1 MPYLTN
7 LLNNKSTIRIKN
19 KQKNMIKKLFS
30 FIFCLTPI
38 GAMAATTDLF
48 PSDNNGIINVTDTTL
63 HLTNA
68 SNSVVIKNNPS
79 YANPAKSLTVDNNGI
94 DITGGLIVGR
104 NAGTETGWIFILNET
119 TAGTADGFTITSAGP
134 INIGNMLQVENG
146 NYLKIGQT
154 GGNTTSMTIGAADN
168 IALDNSGRLDLT
180 NIGAFTTTGTI
191 RNNTNATSMDINA
204 ESMSTGSIANMG
216 GTMTI
221 GHLDADGNII
231 MTGGLN
237 TNGGTIISSDN
248 ATQTDIAA
256 STLQSGNI
264 QNNAGAMNINL
275 SGNLTSS
282 GVIENK
288 GGTSMKIN
296 TAGDIT
302 VAGAMTN
309 EGGNMVIT
317 AENLTIN
324 GQDATHNNASFVN
337 SGNLSLAINGKLT
350 LSNGFDTSAMD
361 ITNTFDLATGEL
373 DVGGDDNWLQLFS
386 NKLNTF
392 NVTVR
397 DGGLNLATDII
408 NGQSDGVSNAN
419 ANMNVTARTLTANSV
434 TNSGANL
441 NITANGT
448 TGGNIAITNGV
459 TANSGTTTLAAAGTM
474 DIGGAVVNASGA
486 TTTISGEGGVTIGTA
501 ATPASVTN
509 SGEMHISSL
518 TSTTGKVAVNGT
530 VTNNGG
536 NMLIDSREIDIT
548 GTITNNDGTMS
559 ILGSDKNSGAVSL
572 GALYAAGGITE
583 LNSLIGLIDING
595 DMRVTGGS
603 LNIGGA
609 TTNITVDGETQID
622 GDVVLSAT
630 PALAAG
636 AVNIGGAGVQNFV
649 LTSANGLLIG
659 GDVNATQSDFSR
671 TAQFI
676 SGNNTITVNG
686 NVDAMGLGHLIFG
699 DNVNNATT
707 IKGDVTANK
716 DTGNNTGS
724 IEFYGAETTV
734 GSLSGNGQFITHGS
748 LITATNE
755 NGINIAD
762 TIWFNNPA
770 VDPATGLIVKDTN
783 TLTLKTTHENGDIA
797 AGAIDLAS
805 GNTLNLT
812 SGRDITVSGTI
823 TDNGTLNMT
832 AAGTAYVD
840 NAVTVATTGALK
852 IDAATIQM
860 SDLTNNNR
868 AELVATNITTGAM
881 NAAAGTMDITA
892 ADSLTANGA
901 LDIANGAV
909 VNIAADDTVIRGP
922 VTVNGNM
929 IQDDNANVGALN
941 ITRSGNMS
949 ADSLTVKG
957 DFIANGN
964 MNTYN
969 MTTNA
974 TITGDIIANSGMAY
988 IGSTSGKVSAKS
1000 VTNNATLSLVARTGI
1015 DITETIKSTGALTL
1029 DSGTGLTT
1037 TNAID
1042 WTGTTILAGAGL
1054 KTGSAFEQNM
1064 LYQNYTGTLSNR
1076 DVNVKSNN
1084 YAITTSYVDVTG
1096 IAQTSG
1102 QMILN
1107 TESLD
1112 VAENIDA
1119 SGLRVVGPGADKWL
1133 NVGVGGNVSGNTRFE
1148 NLKHMSIGG
1157 NYTFND
1163 NSGLVAAILPFA
1175 TTGGTTQNYWATVNT
1190 DEGNNLGKITKPV
1203 DGEPLISVGGKFIT
1217 DLHTDILSL
1226 GGATAKTGQLGIKI
1240 FDMIDQGTAIWLLHA
1255 DGGIEELATKIRNLN
1270 VQFCNADGTKCF
1282 DYYGNA
1288 EVFNGADED
1297 LPAYLTVRDTDG
1309 TGTLNDMF
1317 IVFDPRF
1324 GGPLAMFKIQPV
1336 VGRDPTHTKG
1346 EYVSAGALDDL
1357 IAGQLQ
1363 DMKFNNRTPID
1374 AIPVIFKGTNME
1386 QMANQLYDRMEYYD
1400 QTRDG
1405 AALSRFSRLFQARE
1419 IEQMAGSISLN
1430 EHTSFRDFEDHM
1442 LDEFIWNRN
1451 RNLRKA
1457 WGEFDF
1463 GMFSQREADGHHADG
1478 NRFSFTGGYDWQE
1491 NETLILGL
1499 AGRVSHMS
1507 GSNDD
1512 HMDLGYKP
1520 GESIAGSIDID
1531 VADTNFGIGA
1541 YLLQN
1546 LGTKMRAYGNA
1557 FLDLHWLDVSRKQ
1570 TYMSSIDGDGTS
1582 FSLISEWGLM
1592 HDWLNQYIVGNVYA
1606 RVGYNF
1612 GFSVTEKA
1620 GGDDYMKLKSDGY
1633 FIFTPGYSLIA
1644 QKRIYPS
1651 AWFQIRPYASI
1662 GVEYDVLG
1670 APDKAKYKFA
1680 PAKHFTDYDI
1690 EIDPL
1695 WANIG
1700 GGMEFLSATGV
1711 QVGLDYRYQY
1721 NADIQMHKIKLSGSY
1736 RF

>member
-1 MPYLTN
+1 
-7 LLNNKSTIRIKN
+7 
-19 KQKNMIKKLFS
+19 MIKKLFS

-38 GAMAATTDLF
+38 GAMAVATPYTPDGNGNIAIQDTNGDPAPINITATTTSAIVQNAANGTKARGLTSSSF
-48 PSDNNGIINVTDTTL
+48 SADNM
-63 HLTNA
+63 
-68 SNSVVIKNNPS
+68 
-79 YANPAKSLTVDNNGI
+79 
-94 DITGGLIVGR
+94 IVGVES
-104 NAGTETGWIFILNET
+104 ASADTGYFYINKDTLS
-119 TAGTADGFTITSAGP
+119 ADTGFTIQSDGAFNVTNALQ
-134 INIGNMLQVENG
+134 INA
-146 NYLKIGQT
+146 GQT
-154 GGNTTSMTIGAADN
+154 LSVNAWRKDGINPTNTIAATIGSIENNGTLAFNYIDVFTANGEIRNTNTANNLRIDASSATTQAITN
-168 IALDNSGRLDLT
+168 NSGTMEINVANALKTRGGDIQ
-180 NIGAFTTTGTI
+180 NQ
-191 RNNTNATSMDINA
+191 NNATSTVITA
-204 ESMSTGSIANMG
+204 GSL
-216 GTMTI
+216 TT
-221 GHLDADGNII
+221 ADKDSEP
-231 MTGGLN
+231 T
-237 TNGGTIISSDN
+237 
-248 ATQTDIAA
+248 AY
-256 STLQSGNI
+256 GNI
-264 QNNAGAMNINL
+264 QNNAGKMTITLNKGTGTDQT
-275 SGNLTSS
+275 GNLTA
-282 GVIENK
+282 GKIENK
-288 GGTSMKIN
+288 NGTSMNI
-296 TAGDIT
+296 TAADIIVNDT
-302 VAGAMTN
+302 MTN
-309 EGGNMVIT
+309 EGNDSTMVIN
-317 AENLTIN
+317 ADNLTVK
-324 GQDATHNNASFVN
+324 GGDSNNASFVN
-337 SGNLSLAINGKLT
+337 GGDLYITVSGQTSLE
-350 LSNGFDTSAMD
+350 NGFNFSTM
-361 ITNTFDLATGEL
+361 ATGNKFSLTTGSL
-373 DVGGDDNWLQLFS
+373 DTKTAGSDNWQHMFS
-386 NKLNTF
+386 NKLSSF
-392 NVTVR
+392 TVKITN
-397 DGGLNLATDII
+397 DSLNLATTNII
-408 NGQSDGVSNAN
+408 NGQAFSDDTTTGEAN
-419 ANMNVTARTLTANSV
+419 ATANMTLSANGISAKSV
-434 TNSGANL
+434 TNAGENL
-441 NITANGT
+441 DITATTGAVTIANGITATSGTTNIVAATNISAGAVTNDATTTINGT
-448 TGGNIAITNGV
+448 TGTTLASITNNATGTLKVFSGTNASGKITV
-459 TANSGTTTLAAAGTM
+459 TNDVNNSGTLEMRARDITM
-474 DIGGAVVNASGA
+474 GNLKNTG
-486 TTTISGEGGVTIGTA
+486 GTA
-501 ATPASVTN
+501 TIQGSDT
-509 SGEMHISSL
+509 SGDKL
-518 TSTTGKVAVNGT
+518 TVGT
-530 VTNNGG
+530 VTASGG
-536 NMLIDSREIDIT
+536 VINI
-548 GTITNNDGTMS
+548 
-559 ILGSDKNSGAVSL
+559 
-572 GALYAAGGITE
+572 
-583 LNSLIGLIDING
+583 NSLLGDINVNG
-595 DMRVTGGS
+595 DLLVQKTATGGGS

-609 TTNITVDGETQID
+609 TKSLTTTGAIQIG
-622 GDVVLSAT
+622 GDVTLSSAAT
-630 PALAAG
+630 AADG

-649 LTSANGLLIG
+649 LKSANGIDIAG
-659 GDVNATQSDFSR
+659 GISAEQSDFNR

-676 SGNNTITVNG
+676 AGNNIIKIGGDV
-686 NVDAMGLGHLIFG
+686 AAAGLGNLIFG
-699 DNVNNATT
+699 NSTASQTT
-707 IKGDVTANK
+707 LTGDVTANK
-716 DTGNNTGS
+716 DTGNNIGS

-734 GSLSGNGQFITHGS
+734 GSLSGNGQLITHGS

-812 SGRDITVSGTI
+812 SGRDITIRGTI

-832 AAGTAYVD
+832 AAGTTYVD

-868 AELVATNITTGAM
+868 AELVATNITTGAL

-901 LDIANGAV
+901 LDIASGAV

-929 IQDDNANVGALN
+929 IQDDNASAGALN

-964 MNTYN
+964 MNVYN
-969 MTTNA
+969 MTNNA

-988 IGSTSGKVSAKS
+988 IGSNSGKVSAKS
-1000 VTNNATLSLVARTGI
+1000 VTNNATLSLAARTGI
-1015 DITETIKSTGALTL
+1015 DITETITSTGALTL

-1037 TNAID
+1037 TSAID
-1042 WTGTTILAGAGL
+1042 WTGTTVLAGAGL
-1054 KTGSAFEQNM
+1054 KTNSAFEQNM

-1084 YAITTSYVDVTG
+1084 YAITASYVDVTG

-1112 VAENIDA
+1112 VAQNIDA

-1163 NSGLVAAILPFA
+1163 NSGLIAAILPFA

-1190 DEGNNLGKITKPV
+1190 DEGNNLGKITKPI

-1226 GGATAKTGQLGIKI
+1226 GGETAKTGQLGIKI

-1255 DGGIEELATKIRNLN
+1255 DNGIEELATKIRNLN
-1270 VQFCNADGTKCF
+1270 VQFCNADGSKCF

-1288 EVFNGADED
+1288 EMFNGADED
-1297 LPAYLTVRDTDG
+1297 LPAYVTIRDTDG
-1309 TGTLNDMF
+1309 TGTMNDMF

-1680 PAKHFTDYDI
+1680 PAKHFTNYDI